1 MVDSNFNNEYT
12 QRPFTV
18 VEDIINRHFTV
29 VSTSYQPIQ
38 GKDGT
43 PLFVPVYEVLKRSD
57 LSQSMKL
64 AIQELEN
71 IGYIALL
78 REHPE
83 LSDSRVYLIVREFR
97 PKVGTK
103 RSPNTLPI
111 VLFVATVASVFVFGF
126 VAFGF
131 GSMFNIVDVLLY
143 VIGLMGIVG
152 IHESGHLL
160 ASRRH
165 KIQASLPY
173 FIPMPLFLGTMGA
186 FINQRTPLRD
196 RNALFDLGIS
206 GPLAGLIVSII
217 AVIIGV
223 FISPVVLEANLPE
236 GTTTLVD
243 YMGFGIIFYDIL
255 SSTVA
260 SFRYIPD
267 GYTLILHPLAFAGW
281 VGLVITGLN
290 LIPVGQLDGGHVAR
304 SLLNQNVHRI
314 VTYIAAFL
322 MIIIGFFF
330 MAMLILFFYMW
341 AGHPGPLDDVG
352 KVTNSRKVIAI
363 ALFAFALICIP
374 LPTEFYYLVIQFL
387 GL

>member
-1 MVDSNFNNEYT
+1 MTNPNFSNDYT
-12 QRPFTV
+12 NRPFTV

-43 PLFVPVYEVLKRSD
+43 PIFVPIYEVLKRSD
-57 LSQSMKL
+57 LSQKMKL

-83 LSDSRVYLIVREFR
+83 LAESRVYLIVREFR
-97 PKVGTK
+97 PKVRTQ
-103 RSPNTLPI
+103 RSPYTLPI
-111 VLFVATVASVFVFGF
+111 VLFVATVASIFVFGF
-126 VAFGF
+126 VFFGV
-131 GSMFNIVDVLLY
+131 GAVFNIFDILLY
-143 VIGLMGIVG
+143 VVGLIGIVG
-152 IHESGHLL
+152 IHELGHML
-160 ASRRH
+160 AARKH

-186 FINQRTPLRD
+186 FISQRSPLHD

-206 GPLAGLIVSII
+206 GPIAGLIVSII
-217 AVIIGV
+217 AVIIGI
-223 FISPVVLEANLPE
+223 FISPAVLETSLPGE
-236 GTTTLVD
+236 TTTLVE
-243 YMGFGIIFYDIL
+243 YMGFGIVFYDIIA
-255 SSTVA
+255 SIIA
-260 SFRYIPD
+260 SFKYIPD

-304 SLLNQNVHRI
+304 SLLNQNAHRI

-341 AGHPGPLDDVG
+341 AGHPGPLDDIG
-352 KVTNSRKVIAI
+352 KVSNSRKIIAI
-363 ALFAFALICIP
+363 GAFAFALICIP
-374 LPTEFYYLVIQFL
+374 LPAEFYYLVIQFL

>member
-1 MVDSNFNNEYT
+1 MVDSNFSNGYT
-12 QRPFTV
+12 DRPFTV

-57 LSQSMKL
+57 LSQKMKL

-97 PKVGTK
+97 PKVRTK

-126 VAFGF
+126 VAFGL
-131 GSMFNIVDVLLY
+131 GPMFNFVDILLY
-143 VIGLMGIVG
+143 VIGLIGIVG

-165 KIQASLPY
+165 KIEASLPY
-173 FIPMPLFLGTMGA
+173 FIPMPFFLGTMGA

-206 GPLAGLIVSII
+206 GPLAGLIVAII
-217 AVIIGV
+217 AVIIGI
-223 FISPVVLEANLPE
+223 FISPVVLEASLPE
-236 GTTTLVD
+236 GTTTLVEF
-243 YMGFGIIFYDIL
+243 MGFGIVFYDIL
-255 SSTVA
+255 ASVIA

-304 SLLNQNVHRI
+304 SLLNQNAHRI
-314 VTYIAAFL
+314 ITYIAAFL

-352 KVTNSRKVIAI
+352 KVTNSRKIIAI